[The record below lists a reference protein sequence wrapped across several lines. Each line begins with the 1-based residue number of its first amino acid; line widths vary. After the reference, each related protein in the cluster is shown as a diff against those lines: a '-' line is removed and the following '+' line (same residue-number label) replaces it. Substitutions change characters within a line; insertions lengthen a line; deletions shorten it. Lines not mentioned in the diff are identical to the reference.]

1 MKSKIN
7 KENNKICSYRNLMR
21 DFFISKV
28 DGLHS
33 NIVAILRKTDS
44 GNSHKNLNLI

>member
-33 NIVAILRKTDS
+33 NIVTILRKTDS
-44 GNSHKNLNLI
+44 ENSCKNLNLI